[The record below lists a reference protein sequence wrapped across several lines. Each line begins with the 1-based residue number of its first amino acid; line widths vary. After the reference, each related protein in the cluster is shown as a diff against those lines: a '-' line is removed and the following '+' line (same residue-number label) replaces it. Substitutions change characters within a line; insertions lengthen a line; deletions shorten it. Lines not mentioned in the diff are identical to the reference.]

1 MDLGKIQIN
10 DLRNNIL
17 DHSEKELMV
26 MKIYLINESEQEF
39 NNIKSWSINDTVNI
53 NDINDELQMILIK
66 SKIWKK

>member
-39 NNIKSWSINDTVNI
+39 NNIKSWLINDTVNI
-53 NDINDELQMILIK
+53 
-66 SKIWKK
+66 